1 MVNRER
7 TQKGKK
13 SRGLFEG
20 TDGNN
25 GERKKKSKVQPESQC
40 PTVEVDIQPAKHNEN
55 HKLELQGAW
64 EPPSRCRPLSPSEG
78 KSSQSFVLD
87 GNKTDG

>member
-1 MVNRER
+1 ME
-7 TQKGKK
+7 TMGK
-13 SRGLFEG
+13 E
-20 TDGNN
+20 
-25 GERKKKSKVQPESQC
+25 KKNQRFNQNLNAQQWRLISN
-40 PTVEVDIQPAKHNEN
+40 PAKHNEN